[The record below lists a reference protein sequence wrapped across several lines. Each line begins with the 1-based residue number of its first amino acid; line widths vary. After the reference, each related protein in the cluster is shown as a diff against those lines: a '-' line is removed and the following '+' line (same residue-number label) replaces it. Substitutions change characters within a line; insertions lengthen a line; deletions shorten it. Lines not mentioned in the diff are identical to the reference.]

1 MIHWRVKSNSWAKCT
16 SLFQLASCFV
26 RQICKC
32 QGTSSILQINIWAE
46 VAGDIHVILS
56 EYSTTPGGPSRIIV
70 ISLTCLHKPPFHPL
84 AYIRSCFSGFI
95 SYLLVKPSTKI
106 EWKKI
111 AYDHVSIISLKA
123 HETDLAA
130 TSSESRNDITELY
143 TKVPWHTKGNDM

>member
-1 MIHWRVKSNSWAKCT
+1 MIHWRVKSNSGAKCT

-46 VAGDIHVILS
+46 VAGDLHIILS
-56 EYSTTPGGPSRIIV
+56 EYSKTPGGPNRIIV
-70 ISLTCLHKPPFHPL
+70 INLTCLHKPPFHPL
-84 AYIRSCFSGFI
+84 AYIRSCFSGFV
-95 SYLLVKPSTKI
+95 SYLLVKPFTKI

-123 HETDLAA
+123 QETDLAA

-143 TKVPWHTKGNDM
+143 TKVP